1 MRNSVHVTIL
11 QTFQVFDLPVNKVS
25 YCKEI
30 ACHLWSTMKNLPH
43 VWFDHHA
50 KFGSRTVCMHV
61 GGPKNLEAGPYPL
74 GRGLSSLRNMPL
86 PPHVLA

>member
-1 MRNSVHVTIL
+1 ML
-11 QTFQVFDLPVNKVS
+11 QYYKRFRFLTCL
-25 YCKEI
+25 
-30 ACHLWSTMKNLPH
+30 STRLATAKGLRVICGRPCKNLPH
-43 VWFDHHA
+43 VWFDHA
-50 KFGSRTVCMHV
+50 KFGSHTVCMHV